1 MSASDGQ
8 TWGAVV
14 VGGGVAGL
22 VAARELAH
30 AGVRVLVLEQGPQ
43 AGGAVARHVV
53 AGLTLDAGAES
64 FATRGGTVAAL
75 VADLGLADRVV
86 EPEPLGAWVQ
96 LPTGAGPLPRAGHLG
111 IPADPWAPDVRRTI
125 GLVGAVRA
133 TLDRVLPA
141 SWAPRGASPTLG
153 ALVRARFGPRVL
165 DRLVRP
171 VVGGVLA
178 ADPDDIAVDAVSPGL
193 RAAFEREG
201 SLGAA
206 VRSLRAL
213 APAGSAVACLDGG
226 LHVLVD
232 ALVADVEAHGGTVRT
247 GAAVTDVA
255 RVDTAAGALAPAG
268 GDSGTA
274 GATRDD
280 GTRGTG
286 GTVGAAGAAGGGAFV
301 VTVAVADTPGV
312 PSDVHTE
319 RVVLATPSAP
329 QLLAGLDP
337 ELGGLD
343 PDAGADVV
351 LATLVLDAPALD
363 AAPRG
368 TGVLVTPDVR
378 GVRAKALTHAS
389 TKWGWVA
396 RAAGP
401 GRHVVRLSYGVAGP
415 LVEPGS
421 PVAHPEPRAGD
432 PLDARDL
439 EPDALTALALRD
451 ASTLLGVELTADQL
465 VGSARVRWSQSLP
478 RPSAAHREV
487 VTAVREA
494 VAGLPGVAVCGAWV
508 AGNGL
513 ASVVPDARR
522 AAAGLL
528 TESLAETT

>member
-1 MSASDGQ
+1 MSAPDGG

-30 AGVRVLVLEQGPQ
+30 AGIRVLVLEQGPQ
-43 AGGAVARHVV
+43 VGGAVARHVV

-96 LPTGAGPLPRAGHLG
+96 LPSGAGPLPRAGHLG

-141 SWAPRGASPTLG
+141 SWAPRGGSPTLG
-153 ALVRARFGPRVL
+153 RLVRARFGPRVL

-171 VVGGVLA
+171 VVAGVLA

-247 GAAVTDVA
+247 GATVTGVA
-255 RVDTAAGALAPAG
+255 RVGTAAEALAPV
-268 GDSGTA
+268 GDGSGTA
-274 GATRDD
+274 GATR
-280 GTRGTG
+280 GTG
-286 GTVGAAGAAGGGAFV
+286 TGTGTTVSAAGGRAFV
-301 VTVAVADTPGV
+301 VTVAGADTPGV
-312 PSDVHTE
+312 LSDVHTE
-319 RVVLATPSAP
+319 RVVLATPAAP
-329 QLLAGLDP
+329 QLLAGLAP
-337 ELGGLD
+337 ELAVLA

-522 AAAGLL
+522 AAAGLV